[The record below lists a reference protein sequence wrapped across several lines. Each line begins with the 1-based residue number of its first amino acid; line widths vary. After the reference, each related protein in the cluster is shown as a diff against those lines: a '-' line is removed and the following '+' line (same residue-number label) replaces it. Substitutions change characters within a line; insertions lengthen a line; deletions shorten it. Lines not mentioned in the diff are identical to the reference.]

1 MDDNGSG
8 STDVFLSTWT
18 DKGATWSAPLRVNDD
33 GAGNFHFNQW
43 LAVDPLTG
51 AVDLSWN
58 DTRNDPSQLSTD
70 IFFGRSLDGGGRIEN
85 NLQVYTAPA
94 HKPFRGADFSI
105 SYHNIHWIL
114 TYCVS

>member
-1 MDDNGSG
+1 MDENGSG
-8 STDVFLSTWT
+8 STDVFVSTST

-58 DTRNDPSQLSTD
+58 DTRNDPSHLSTD
-70 IFFGRSLDGGGRIEN
+70 IFFGRSLDGGVSIERTV
-85 NLQVYTAPA
+85 QVTTAPT
-94 HKPFRGADFSI
+94 HPPCCGADLRHQSRHYD
-105 SYHNIHWIL
+105 SPD
-114 TYCVS
+114 S